1 MAVQVSTRGERRPKS
16 KGNLQRALRRFGR
29 NPLSV
34 AGLSLVLLVILAAI
48 FAPWLAPYPEDGR
61 GDAVHFSKTF
71 RPPSWEHPLGTD
83 EVGRDL
89 LSRLLFGARLSLL
102 LGVVVLTLAVLIGV
116 PLGLL
121 AGYFQGRL
129 EAILMRIT
137 DVFLAV
143 PPLVLAL
150 AATVAFERSLFSSMI
165 AISFAWWP
173 WYARLAYGE
182 TLSIKQEDFIQAVES
197 QGASP
202 LYTMLREI
210 LPNMTS
216 PLIVKITLDMGYAI
230 LTGAILGFLG
240 LGAQPPT
247 PEWGTIVSSGRE
259 YLPDKWWISTFSGLA
274 IFITVLGFNLLGDGL
289 RDFFD
294 VESEGR

>member
-1 MAVQVSTRGERRPKS
+1 MTTQELVRRRPK
-16 KGNLQRALRRFGR
+16 GNLWRAFHRFRG

-34 AGLSLVLLVILAAI
+34 VGLSIVLLVTAAAI
-48 FAPWLAPYPEDGR
+48 FAPFLAPYPEDGR
-61 GDAVHFSKTF
+61 GDAVHFGKAF
-71 RPPSWEHPLGTD
+71 QPPNWEHLLGTD

-89 LSRLLFGARLSLL
+89 LSRLIFGARISLM

-116 PLGLL
+116 PLGLI
-121 AGYFQGRL
+121 AGYFGGFV
-129 EAILMRIT
+129 ETVIMRVT

-150 AATVAFERSLFSSMI
+150 TATVAFERSLLTSMI
-165 AISFAWWP
+165 AIAFSWWS

-182 TLSIKQEDFIQAVES
+182 ASSTKQEDFIQAVES
-197 QGASP
+197 QGASRF
-202 LYTMLREI
+202 YIVLREI
-210 LPNMTS
+210 LPNVTS
-216 PLIVKITLDMGYAI
+216 PVIVKISLDMGYAI

-259 YLPDKWWISTFSGLA
+259 YLPNMWWISTFSGLA

>member
-1 MAVQVSTRGERRPKS
+1 MTTQELVCRRPK
-16 KGNLQRALRRFGR
+16 GNLWRAFHRFGR

-34 AGLSLVLLVILAAI
+34 VGLSIVLLVTTVAI
-48 FAPWLAPYPEDGR
+48 FAPFLAPYPEDGR
-61 GDAVHFSKTF
+61 GDAVHFGKAF
-71 RPPSWEHPLGTD
+71 QPPNWEHLLGTD

-89 LSRLLFGARLSLL
+89 LSRLIFGARISLM

-116 PLGLL
+116 PLGLI
-121 AGYFQGRL
+121 AGYFGGFV
-129 EAILMRIT
+129 ETAIMRVT

-150 AATVAFERSLFSSMI
+150 AATVAFERSLLTSMI
-165 AISFAWWP
+165 AIAFSWWS

-182 TLSIKQEDFIQAVES
+182 ASSIKQEDFIQAVES
-197 QGASP
+197 QGASRFYIV
-202 LYTMLREI
+202 LKEI

-216 PLIVKITLDMGYAI
+216 PVIVKISLDMGYAI

-259 YLPDKWWISTFSGLA
+259 YLPNMWWISTFSGLA